1 MTSHEV
7 TGSVL
12 RFRPRGG
19 VPRKLVIAVGNPSRG
34 DDALG
39 PLLATRL
46 EALAL
51 PDVEVLSDFQ
61 LQIEYV
67 LDLADRSEVVFAD
80 ASVSSPAPFTFT
92 PLVPARDASFTSHA
106 MSPASLL
113 DAYPGLVGGA
123 PPRASTLAIRG
134 YAFELGAPLSA
145 RAAANLEAAFPAL
158 VDRLRD

>member
-1 MTSHEV
+1 V
-7 TGSVL
+7 TGHRATGSLL
-12 RFRPRGG
+12 RPGPRAGG
-19 VPRKLVIAVGNPSRG
+19 ASKLVVAIGNPSRG

-67 LDLADRSEVVFAD
+67 LDLTDRSEVVFVD
-80 ASVSSPAPFTFT
+80 ASVASPAPFTFT
-92 PLVPARDASFTSHA
+92 LLVPARDASYTTHA

-123 PPRASTLAIRG
+123 PPRASALAIRG
-134 YAFELGAPLSA
+134 YDFEMGAPLSE

-158 VDRLRD
+158 VERLRR